1 MGDSGHEEE
10 GEEDEEDEI
19 ESEAQRHQS
28 DMEDSDEADSE
39 NEEVDHESDKD
50 GGEKVPRNGVRGSDG
65 ELVKLPC
72 DLPSWDAIRGHL
84 EQLAG

>member
-28 DMEDSDEADSE
+28 DMEDSEEADSE
-39 NEEVDHESDKD
+39 NEEVDSDKD
-50 GGEKVPRNGVRGSDG
+50 EGEKVLRNGVNGLDG